1 MKRTPIINEV
11 LEQIQK
17 RIHEEITKCQS
28 IIDEGAKPIPSLM
41 VANDI
46 HDINKKMEYV
56 AMHHQ
61 FLLDRMRG
69 GKYAT
74 KVVSKAYQ
82 DKMDLEYQLRD
93 LQNLIY
99 LIDRA
104 RW

>member
-11 LEQIQK
+11 LEQVQK
-17 RIHEEITKCQS
+17 RIHEEIAKCQE

-46 HDINKKMEYV
+46 HDVHKKMEYV
-56 AMHHQ
+56 EMHHQ
-61 FLLDRMRG
+61 FLTDRMQG
-69 GKYAT
+69 GKYSS
-74 KVVSKAYQ
+74 KIVNKAYE

-93 LQNLIY
+93 LQNLGF

-104 RW
+104 R